1 MRMFESIIAVLR
13 KALGVSPSSSLDAAV
28 IELEAGNGAGWGTLS
43 SLSADPND
51 PSRLYAVTDGD
62 SPPLRIIA
70 IEVAGDRAW
79 VAGQTV
85 IETAGLPMLDVEGSA
100 ITPSGGFWL
109 ASEGKAGNEPPNFL
123 FEVDVSGRLLR
134 TLDLPPEIASGM
146 RDSGFEGVSC
156 VSKPDGNV
164 ELYVCFQAGLAGD
177 PDGVTRIAAVDP
189 STGAW
194 RFFGYPLEAGRD
206 GKFCGLSD
214 ILHLGGERFALIERD
229 GKGGKRAIK
238 LITTV
243 DLASVV
249 GSAQGAALPVLEKH
263 IAADLV
269 PVFLDDGRKVEEEI
283 EGLAIAADG
292 LVYVIT
298 DNDGERPTVLLKLG
312 QRDELFGPARG

>member
-1 MRMFESIIAVLR
+1 MFEAVVAALR
-13 KALGVSPSSSLDAAV
+13 KAFGVSTPSLPGAV
-28 IELEAGNGAGWGTLS
+28 VMELEAGRGAPWGTLS
-43 SLSADPND
+43 SLSAHPSE
-51 PSRLYAVTDGD
+51 PSRLYAVPDGD

-70 IEVAGDRAW
+70 IEVSGERAW
-79 VAGQTV
+79 VSGQTV
-85 IETAGLPMLDVEGSA
+85 VETAGLPALDVEGSA

-123 FEVDVSGRLLR
+123 FEVDASGRVLR
-134 TLDLPPEIASGM
+134 RLDLPPEIASGM

-164 ELYVCFQAGLAGD
+164 ELFVCFQAGLAGD
-177 PDGVTRIAAVDP
+177 PDGVTRIAAVNP
-189 STGAW
+189 AKGAW
-194 RFFGYPLEAGRD
+194 RFYGYPLEAGHD

-249 GSAQGAALPVLEKH
+249 GSAPGDALPVLRKH

-269 PVFLDDGRKVEEEI
+269 PVFLDDGRKVEAEI

-292 LVYVIT
+292 MVYVIT

-312 QRDELFGPARG
+312 HRDDLFGPARG